1 MGYPQRTN
9 FLGKL
14 KEAAPI
20 SSAPKDLSPGTKNLL
35 AESVSGPPGVKSA
48 WKSVPMVEAE
58 SIQPKAKVTEKAT
71 TSPMKSIIADEQ
83 EKKRNL
89 EKAKSKPLSLTLVLQ
104 LNIVS

>member
-1 MGYPQRTN
+1 
-9 FLGKL
+9 
-14 KEAAPI
+14 
-20 SSAPKDLSPGTKNLL
+20 
-35 AESVSGPPGVKSA
+35 
-48 WKSVPMVEAE
+48 MVEAE